1 MPRCPSSSPRSAK
14 PEGLFLIEPPHLSP
28 EVYARAERLLEGN
41 VGKLVFNATLEPHWL
56 PDGSFWYR
64 RESREGCSFVRV
76 DPASAQAS
84 AAFDHEG
91 LARSLASQG
100 ETCTATTLPF
110 AHIGL
115 AANNAAVSFELAGR
129 QWQFDGRDC
138 KPLGPVELPAADA
151 LRSPDG
157 QWDLLRLDHDIAL
170 RDVASGRIRQ
180 LTQDGTA
187 DCAYAVSP
195 DTDLQTVTRRVQGL
209 ASPPLALWSPDSRR
223 LITYRLDQSAVGL
236 LPLVQSS
243 PAGGSARPVVHRLR
257 MPLPGDESIAQATLL
272 IIDAA
277 SGTLRPIAADPLDVP
292 FMSPIDLGWI
302 WWSEDGERIYFL
314 REGRGARKLEL
325 CAAEA
330 ATGATRSILTET
342 ADSYVE
348 PSPLLPWRSQ
358 VRTLGGTGE
367 IIWPSER
374 DGWRHLYLVDE
385 ASGRIKRQITSGSWV
400 VREVIDVDPR
410 ERFVFFTAGGREAG
424 QDPYLRQFS
433 RLQLD
438 GGEPELLTAADADH
452 TVHLSPDRSCFVTT
466 YSRIDL
472 APVSELRST
481 RGEPIALLE
490 KADLDDLFARGF
502 RFPERFTAKA
512 ADGVTELHGVL
523 YKPSDFDP
531 ARRYPV
537 IDDMYPGP
545 QLIRTPKS
553 FCVSPSA
560 SFETWPG
567 AWISQSLAELGFIVI
582 NLDGR
587 GTPLRSRAFH
597 LASYGRLQDAGCLED
612 HLAALDQLARDR
624 PYLDLG
630 RLGAVGHSAG
640 GYAATR
646 ALLAFPDRYKVAV
659 ASSPDQD
666 LLCYLGYW
674 AEKYQGLPIDA
685 RYASQANAAL
695 ATALSGK
702 LLLIWGELDD
712 NVNPYGSMRFVDAL
726 VTANKDFD
734 LLILPGA
741 NHDLMNRPYVIRR
754 KWDYFVRHLRGAAP
768 PV

>member
-1 MPRCPSSSPRSAK
+1 MA
-14 PEGLFLIEPPHLSP
+14 EQPHLSP

-41 VGKLVFNATLEPHWL
+41 VSKLVFNASLQPHWL
-56 PDGSFWYR
+56 PDSGFWYR
-64 RESREGCSFVRV
+64 RESREGSSFVRV
-76 DPASAQAS
+76 DPANGRAT

-91 LARSLASQG
+91 LARSLTSQG
-100 ETCTATTLPF
+100 HPCTATTLPF
-110 AHIGL
+110 ARIGL
-115 AANNAAVSFELAGR
+115 GPEAMSVAFAFAGQ
-129 QWQFDGRDC
+129 QWQFDGTGC
-138 KPLGPVELPAADA
+138 KPLRPTDLPAADA

-157 QWDLLRLDHDIAL
+157 RWDLLRLDHDLVL
-170 RDVASGRIRQ
+170 RDVASRTTRR
-180 LTQDGTA
+180 LTEDGTA

-195 DTDLQTVTRRVQGL
+195 DTDLQAVTRRVQGL
-209 ASPPLALWSPDSRR
+209 VSPPLALWSPDSRR
-223 LITYRLDQSAVGL
+223 LITYRLDQSGVGL

-243 PAGGSARPVVHRLR
+243 PADGSARPVVHRLR
-257 MPLPGDESIAQATLL
+257 MPLPGDANVAQAKLL

-277 SGTLRPIAADPLDVP
+277 RGTILPIAADPLDMP

-302 WWSEDGERIYFL
+302 WWSEDGERVYFL
-314 REGRGARKLEL
+314 REGRGARRLEL
-325 CAAEA
+325 CVAEA
-330 ATGATRSILTET
+330 GTGATRSILTET
-342 ADSYVE
+342 AESYVE

-358 VRTLGGTGE
+358 VRTLGETGE

-385 ASGRIKRQITSGSWV
+385 ASGRIKRQITGGPWV
-400 VREVIDVDPR
+400 VRDLIDVDPR
-410 ERFVFFTAGGREAG
+410 TRFTYFTAGGREAG
-424 QDPYLRQFS
+424 QDPYFRQLY
-433 RLQLD
+433 RVHLD
-438 GGEPELLTAADADH
+438 GGEPERLTTADADH
-452 TVHLSPDRSCFVTT
+452 TIHLSPDRSCFVTT
-466 YSRIDL
+466 YSRVDL

-481 RGEPIALLE
+481 RGDRIALLE
-490 KADLDDLFARGF
+490 KADLDDLFAQGF
-502 RFPERFTAKA
+502 RFPERFIVKA
-512 ADGVTELHGVL
+512 ADGATDLHGVL
-523 YKPSDFDP
+523 YKPSDFDA

-553 FCVSPSA
+553 FCVAPAA

-624 PYLDLG
+624 PFLDLS

-674 AEKYQGLPIDA
+674 AEKYQGLPVDE

-695 ATALSGK
+695 AAALRGK

-712 NVNPYGSMRFVDAL
+712 NVNPYGSMRFINAL
-726 VTANKDFD
+726 VAADKDFD
-734 LLILPGA
+734 LLVLPGA
-741 NHDLMNRPYVIRR
+741 NHDLMNKPYVLRR
-754 KWDYFVRHLRGAAP
+754 KWDYFVRHLMEAAP
-768 PV
+768 PAPTKR

>member
-1 MPRCPSSSPRSAK
+1 MA
-14 PEGLFLIEPPHLSP
+14 EQPHLSP

-41 VGKLVFNATLEPHWL
+41 VGKLVFNASLEPHWL
-56 PDGSFWYR
+56 PDGGFWYR
-64 RESREGCSFVRV
+64 RESREGSSFVRV
-76 DPASAQAS
+76 DPASGRAT

-91 LARSLASQG
+91 LARSLTSQG
-100 ETCTATTLPF
+100 HPCTATTLPF
-110 AHIGL
+110 TRIGL
-115 AANNAAVSFELAGR
+115 GAEAAPVAFEFAGQ
-129 QWQFDGRDC
+129 QWQFDGTGC
-138 KPLGPVELPAADA
+138 KPLRPSDLPAADA

-157 QWDLLRLDHDIAL
+157 RWDLLRLDHDLVL
-170 RDVASGRIRQ
+170 RDVTSGTTRR
-180 LTQDGTA
+180 LTEDGTA

-195 DTDLQTVTRRVQGL
+195 DTDLQAVTRRVQGL
-209 ASPPLALWSPDSRR
+209 VSPPLALWSPDSRR
-223 LITYRLDQSAVGL
+223 LITYRLDQSAVGV

-243 PAGGSARPVVHRLR
+243 PADGSARPVVHRLR
-257 MPLPGDESIAQATLL
+257 MPLPGDENIAQATLL

-277 SGTLRPIAADPLDVP
+277 NGVVRPIAADPLDVP

-314 REGRGARKLEL
+314 REGRGARRLEL

-330 ATGATRSILTET
+330 GTGATRSILTE
-342 ADSYVE
+342 AAESYVE

-358 VRTLGGTGE
+358 VRTLGKTGE

-374 DGWRHLYLVDE
+374 DGWRHLYVVDE
-385 ASGRIKRQITSGSWV
+385 ASGRSKRQITDGPWV
-400 VREVIDVDPR
+400 VRDLIDVDPR
-410 ERFVFFTAGGREAG
+410 TRFAYFTAGGREAG
-424 QDPYLRQFS
+424 QDPYFRQFY
-433 RLQLD
+433 RVHLD
-438 GGEPELLTAADADH
+438 GGDPELLTAHEADH
-452 TVHLSPDRSCFVTT
+452 TIHLSPDRSCFVATH
-466 YSRIDL
+466 SRIDL
-472 APVSELRST
+472 APISELRST
-481 RGEPIALLE
+481 RGQSIAVLE
-490 KADLDDLFARGF
+490 KADLDDLFAQGF
-502 RFPERFTAKA
+502 RFPERFTVKA
-512 ADGVTELHGVL
+512 ADGVTDLHGVL
-523 YKPSDFDP
+523 YKPSDFDA

-553 FCVSPSA
+553 FCVAPAA

-612 HLAALDQLARDR
+612 HLTALDQLARDR
-624 PYLDLG
+624 PFLDLS

-674 AEKYQGLPIDA
+674 AEKYQGLPIDE
-685 RYASQANAAL
+685 RYVSQANAAL
-695 ATALSGK
+695 AAALRGK

-712 NVNPYGSMRFVDAL
+712 NVNPYGNMRFIDAL
-726 VTANKDFD
+726 VAADKDFD
-734 LLILPGA
+734 LLVLPGA
-741 NHDLMNRPYVIRR
+741 NHDLMNKPYVLRR
-754 KWDYFVRHLRGAAP
+754 KWDYFVRHLMGAAP
-768 PV
+768 PAPTER

>member
-1 MPRCPSSSPRSAK
+1 MA
-14 PEGLFLIEPPHLSP
+14 EQPHLSP
-28 EVYARAERLLEGN
+28 DVYARAERLLEGN
-41 VGKLVFNATLEPHWL
+41 VGKLVFNASLEPHWL
-56 PDGSFWYR
+56 PDGGFWYR
-64 RESREGCSFVRV
+64 RESRKGSSFVRV
-76 DPASAQAS
+76 DPASGRATP
-84 AAFDHEG
+84 AFDHEG
-91 LARSLASQG
+91 LARSLTSQG
-100 ETCTATTLPF
+100 HPCTATTLPF
-110 AHIGL
+110 ARIELGAE
-115 AANNAAVSFELAGR
+115 AAPVAFELAGQ
-129 QWQFDGRDC
+129 QWQFDGTGC
-138 KPLGPVELPAADA
+138 KPLRPSDLPAADA

-157 QWDLLRLDHDIAL
+157 RWDLLRLDHDLVL
-170 RDVASGRIRQ
+170 RDVAGGTTRR
-180 LTQDGTA
+180 LTEDGTA

-209 ASPPLALWSPDSRR
+209 VSPPLALWSPDSRR
-223 LITYRLDQSAVGL
+223 LITYRLDQSAVGV

-243 PAGGSARPVVHRLR
+243 PADGSARPVVHRLR
-257 MPLPGDESIAQATLL
+257 MPLPGDENVAQATLL

-277 SGTLRPIAADPLDVP
+277 NGVVRPIAADPLDVP

-314 REGRGARKLEL
+314 REGRGVRRLEL

-330 ATGATRSILTET
+330 GTGATRSILTES
-342 ADSYVE
+342 AESYVE

-358 VRTLGGTGE
+358 VRTLGETGE

-385 ASGRIKRQITSGSWV
+385 ASGRIKRQITAGPWV
-400 VREVIDVDPR
+400 VRDLIDVDPR
-410 ERFVFFTAGGREAG
+410 ERLVYFTAGGREAG
-424 QDPYLRQFS
+424 QDPYLRQFYRAS
-433 RLQLD
+433 LD
-438 GGEPELLTAADADH
+438 GSEPQLLTSADADH
-452 TVHLSPDRSCFVTT
+452 DVHLSPDRSCFVATH
-466 YSRIDL
+466 SRVDL
-472 APVSELRST
+472 APISELRST
-481 RGEPIALLE
+481 RRQSIAVLE
-490 KADLDDLFARGF
+490 KADLDDLFAQGF
-502 RFPERFTAKA
+502 RFPDRFTVKA
-512 ADGVTELHGVL
+512 ADGVTDLHGVL
-523 YKPSDFDP
+523 YKPSDFDA

-553 FCVSPSA
+553 FCVAPAA

-624 PYLDLG
+624 PFLDLS

-674 AEKYQGLPIDA
+674 AEKYQGLPIDG
-685 RYASQANAAL
+685 RYVSQANAGLAAAL
-695 ATALSGK
+695 RGK

-712 NVNPYGSMRFVDAL
+712 NVNPYGSMRFIDAL
-726 VTANKDFD
+726 VAADKDFD
-734 LLILPGA
+734 LLVLPGA
-741 NHDLMNRPYVIRR
+741 NHDLMNKPYVLRR
-754 KWDYFVRHLRGAAP
+754 KWDYFVRHLMGAAP
-768 PV
+768 PASTER

>member
-1 MPRCPSSSPRSAK
+1 MV
-14 PEGLFLIEPPHLSP
+14 EPAHLSP

-41 VGKLVFNATLEPHWL
+41 VGKLVFNATLEPRWL

-64 RESREGCSFVRV
+64 RESREGSSFVRV
-76 DPASAQAS
+76 DPASRQAA

-100 ETCTATTLPF
+100 HPCTATTLPF
-110 AHIGL
+110 ARI
-115 AANNAAVSFELAGR
+115 AVATKGTAVHFELAGQ
-129 QWQFDGRDC
+129 QWRFDRAGCR
-138 KPLGPVELPAADA
+138 PLGPVEPSAADA

-157 QWDLLRLDHDIAL
+157 RWDLLRLDHDIAL
-170 RDVASGRIRQ
+170 RDVASGRIRR
-180 LTQDGTA
+180 LTRDGTA
-187 DCAYAVSP
+187 DCTYAVSP
-195 DTDLQTVTRRVQGL
+195 DTDLQSVTRRVQGL
-209 ASPPLALWSPDSRR
+209 ASPPQVLWSPDSRR
-223 LITYRLDQSAVGL
+223 LITYRLDQSAVGI
-236 LPLVQSS
+236 LPLVESS
-243 PAGGSARPVVHRLR
+243 PADGSARPVVHRLR
-257 MPLPGDESIAQATLL
+257 MPLPGDKNMARATLL

-277 SGTLRPIAADPLDVP
+277 SGAVQPIAADALDVP
-292 FMSPIDLGWI
+292 FMSPIDVGWI
-302 WWSEDGERIYFL
+302 WWREDGERIYFL
-314 REGRGARKLEL
+314 REGRGARRLEL
-325 CAAEA
+325 CAVEA
-330 ATGATRSILTET
+330 GTGVTRSILTET
-342 ADSYVE
+342 AESYVE

-358 VRTLGGTGE
+358 VRSLGKTGE

-385 ASGRIKRQITSGSWV
+385 ASGRIKRQITAGPWV
-400 VREVIDVDPR
+400 VRDLIDVDPR
-410 ERFVFFTAGGREAG
+410 ARFAYFTAGGRQAG
-424 QDPYLRQFS
+424 QDPYLRQFYRVS
-433 RLQLD
+433 LD
-438 GGEPELLTAADADH
+438 GSEPELLTAADADH
-452 TVHLSPDRSCFVTT
+452 TVHLSPDRTCFVTT
-466 YSRIDL
+466 YSRVDL

-490 KADLDDLFARGF
+490 KADLDDLFAQGF
-502 RFPERFTAKA
+502 RFPERFTVKA
-512 ADGVTELHGVL
+512 ADGVTDLHGVL

-553 FCVSPSA
+553 FCVSPAA

-567 AWISQSLAELGFIVI
+567 AWVSQSLAELGFIVI

-587 GTPLRSRAFH
+587 GTPLRSREFH

-624 PYLDLG
+624 PFLDLS

-659 ASSPDQD
+659 ASSADQD

-685 RYASQANAAL
+685 RYAGQANAAL
-695 ATALSGK
+695 AAALRGK

-712 NVNPYGSMRFVDAL
+712 NVNPYGSMRFINAL
-726 VTANKDFD
+726 VAADKDFD

-754 KWDYFVRHLRGAAP
+754 KWDYFVRHLMGEAP
-768 PV
+768 PA